1 MATRVTARLDPRLAP
16 ARRPRSRAVLS
27 LLCALSTGCAELAED
42 DAPTVDTL
50 TAPGPFCELSQRA
63 TPAERA
69 GWHSRLWSAATVQR
83 EIANTTAQSGLRCS
97 PQVAYLAVYARMTAA
112 RDAARCTQGDP
123 MKPADPLDVRLND
136 ALSDAMTRNYLDI
149 VRRCGAGTSGALPD
163 PADPG
168 GLWCELHR
176 DALRDNRDAVRVAT
190 GSTGLYLSA
199 HLALAV
205 SLLPHLDTVWGGT
218 GYATP
223 GARIE
228 RLRAFKPTF
237 DAFNAFLARRLDTVA
252 TALGD
257 AGLLRG
263 SAFSVAA
270 ALGERVFPSAL
281 AFGRIRD
288 IAWSRGL
295 GLAQAIPRGQHPWTI
310 ATAGGFTFAASPAR
324 ASAAWPDDG
333 AVRAHRDALI
343 REAREARDTLST
355 PLLGVL
361 GGHNFVSLGPGTAAR
376 AACLGR

>member
-1 MATRVTARLDPRLAP
+1 MH
-16 ARRPRSRAVLS
+16 RA
-27 LLCALSTGCAELAED
+27 
-42 DAPTVDTL
+42 
-50 TAPGPFCELSQRA
+50 
-63 TPAERA
+63 
-69 GWHSRLWSAATVQR
+69 
-83 EIANTTAQSGLRCS
+83 
-97 PQVAYLAVYARMTAA
+97 
-112 RDAARCTQGDP
+112 
-123 MKPADPLDVRLND
+123 
-136 ALSDAMTRNYLDI
+136 
-149 VRRCGAGTSGALPD
+149 
-163 PADPG
+163 
-168 GLWCELHR
+168 
-176 DALRDNRDAVRVAT
+176 ALRDNRDAVRVAT
-190 GSTGLYLSA
+190 GSTGLYLSG

-205 SLLPHLDTVWGGT
+205 SLLPHLDAVWVGT

-223 GARIE
+223 AARIE

-237 DAFNAFLARRLDTVA
+237 DAFNEFLARNLYTVA

-310 ATAGGFTFAASPAR
+310 AAGGFTFAASPAR
-324 ASAAWPDDG
+324 ASAAWPDDR

-361 GGHNFVSLGPGTAAR
+361 GGHNFVSLGAGTAAR
-376 AACLGR
+376 AACLAR

>member
-1 MATRVTARLDPRLAP
+1 MAMRASGRLP
-16 ARRPRSRAVLS
+16 RRPGLVRRPPSCAVVS
-27 LLCALSTGCAELAED
+27 LLCALSTGCAELADD
-42 DAPTVDTL
+42 DAPVVDTL
-50 TAPGPFCELSQRA
+50 TAPRPFCELSQGT
-63 TPAERA
+63 TPAQRA
-69 GWHSRLWSAATVQR
+69 GWQSRLWSAATVQR
-83 EIANTTAQSGLRCS
+83 EIANATAQSGLRCS

-112 RDAARCTQGDP
+112 RDAARCTPGDP
-123 MKPADPLDVRLND
+123 MKPTDPLDARLND
-136 ALSDAMTRNYLDI
+136 ALSDAMTRNYLDV

-168 GLWCELHR
+168 GLWCEMHR
-176 DALRDNRDAVRVAT
+176 AALRDNRDAVRVAT
-190 GSTGLYLSA
+190 GSTGLYLSG

-205 SLLPHLDTVWGGT
+205 SLLPHLDAVWVGT

-223 GARIE
+223 AARIE

-237 DAFNAFLARRLDTVA
+237 DAFNEFLARNLYTVA

-310 ATAGGFTFAASPAR
+310 AAGGFTFAASPAR
-324 ASAAWPDDG
+324 ASAAWPDDR

-361 GGHNFVSLGPGTAAR
+361 GGHNFVSLGAGTAAR
-376 AACLGR
+376 AACLAR